1 MVGEEPDPPY
11 ERPPLSKEYLRGETE
26 FEQSLVQPLD
36 WYEDNEVEL
45 LLGVRADA
53 VDPTARAVE
62 LEDRRRIRYDKV
74 LIATGG
80 RNRTLSV
87 PGSELGGIF
96 GLRTRADADRIRDAA
111 QGAVKVVVVGMGFI
125 GAEVAASLRQKG
137 LSVSVVEVFSVP
149 LERVLGR
156 MLGRVVLDLHA
167 EHGVEVILE
176 DTVVAFEGAGVV
188 ERVVTRKGR
197 FLDADLVVVGVGI
210 QPNTDVVEGSG
221 VEIDNGIVVD
231 EFCAT
236 NVEGIYACGD
246 VANHFHP
253 LTGTRMRVEHWQ
265 NAIRQGAAAAR
276 TMMGSDQS
284 YEEVHWFWSDQYDTN
299 IQYAG
304 FHEVGSDLVLRGS
317 PADRDFV
324 GFFVNEGRLR
334 AAVGFNRRR
343 EIRSAMRLI
352 QAGIE
357 VNSEALVDEG
367 VDLREMLGSGGES

>member
-284 YEEVHWFWSDQYDTN
+284 YP
-299 IQYAG
+299 
-304 FHEVGSDLVLRGS
+304 LVLVRS
-317 PADRDFV
+317 VRHQHPV
-324 GFFVNEGRLR
+324 
-334 AAVGFNRRR
+334 RR
-343 EIRSAMRLI
+343 
-352 QAGIE
+352 
-357 VNSEALVDEG
+357 VP
-367 VDLREMLGSGGES
+367 